1 MASAPVGALP
11 AYRVDGADSPG
22 IADAVAYDAEGR
34 IEVIVYWNSDVD
46 IDAERLN
53 SYRGQLAAYQRHTGA
68 SRGFLMLM
76 TSGKVFAAKI
86 SGASQSRVYQQCVC
100 PAMPYRPIYRITTV
114 LAPAWLR
121 RLASRARLEIHR
133 RGRAARAR

>member
-11 AYRVDGADSPG
+11 AYDVDGVDSPG

-34 IEVIVYWNSDVD
+34 IEVIVDWKSDVD

-100 PAMPYRPIYRITTV
+100 PAMPYRPIYR
-114 LAPAWLR
+114 LFRPCFACSAP
-121 RLASRARLEIHR
+121 
-133 RGRAARAR
+133 